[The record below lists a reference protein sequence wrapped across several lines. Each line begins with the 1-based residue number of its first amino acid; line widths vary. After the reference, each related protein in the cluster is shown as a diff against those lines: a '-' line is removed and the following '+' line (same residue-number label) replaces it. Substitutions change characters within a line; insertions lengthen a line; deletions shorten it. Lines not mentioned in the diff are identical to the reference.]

1 MNELR
6 AGKEDARAKG
16 KLYLA
21 FELGNKAWKLGFTVG
36 LGQKPRRR
44 EVKAGDLAGLQK
56 EIKLKVERRA
66 KRAKTDRLDLAELL
80 SMLTRL
86 VGAARFAPGFPLKE
100 PSRRWGSSPGGWS
113 VAPGRTQYWVS
124 GPANQHRIEGC
135 SEHILLNANNAASG
149 LKGT

>member
-6 AGKEDARAKG
+6 AGEEDARAKG

-56 EIKLKVERRA
+56 DQAQGRA
-66 KRAKTDRLDLAELL
+66 TSQAGQDRSA
-80 SMLTRL
+80 
-86 VGAARFAPGFPLKE
+86 G
-100 PSRRWGSSPGGWS
+100 
-113 VAPGRTQYWVS
+113 PGRAAVDVDPFGGSCPLCTRVS
-124 GPANQHRIEGC
+124 A
-135 SEHILLNANNAASG
+135 
-149 LKGT
+149 